1 MWIDLSP
8 LKKNRDFR
16 YLYFGQFVSFFG
28 TMMSLVALPYQVYHL
43 TSSTLAVGL
52 LGIVELVP
60 LLLTAFIGGA
70 LADVMDRR
78 KLLIRAEL
86 GMAIGCLVLI
96 VNALLIYPYLWLV
109 YVIAGLL
116 SALSG

>member
-16 YLYFGQFVSFFG
+16 FLYFGQFVSFFG
-28 TMMSLVALPYQVYHL
+28 TMMSLVALPYQVYQL
-43 TSSTLAVGL
+43 THSTLAVGL

-70 LADVMDRR
+70 LADVMDKR
-78 KLLIRAEL
+78 KLLIFAEL
-86 GMAIGCLVLI
+86 GMTIGCIALI
-96 VNALLIYPYLWLV
+96 INTLFSHPQLW
-109 YVIAGLL
+109 
-116 SALSG
+116 